1 MAYQDRSDGGFE
13 RKMFQGD
20 WKCAECGKEIKEL
33 PFEPDPNR
41 LGELKCRDCHR
52 KSRPQRNRF

>member
-1 MAYQDRSDGGFE
+1 MAFQDRRDGGFE
-13 RKMFQGD
+13 RKMFKGE
-20 WKCAECGKEIKEL
+20 WKCAECGTDINEL
-33 PFEPDPNR
+33 PFEPDPAR